1 MDSVCAVAQTN
12 PDVIRNIISSITT
25 KEKQKETT
33 PRYSRLV
40 DKSTGLVYEMHR
52 LWPQMGADGGGAQTE
67 VAIESLRLWREEVRL
82 VDLKG
87 KLANGDGTVQER
99 ATWQIDASELE
110 TKLKAARRAVK
121 ASRAKCQPPPVEAEV
136 AGIFFLPADKE
147 DGLPARWE
155 VHGQPFG
162 AYFAAGKAIMAEI
175 AWENA
180 HVEQEWPIDQFYALL
195 AERREDEEPDD
206 EDEEEGEEDDEDEE
220 TPAPELKAVDAKG
233 EPPADA
239 AKEAEPEDDEDD
251 GDPFK
256 AALLGQLAEQGEQ
269 K

>member
-1 MDSVCAVAQTN
+1 MAQTN

-195 AERREDEEPDD
+195 SERRE
-206 EDEEEGEEDDEDEE
+206 EEEGEDDGEDEGDDEE
-220 TPAPELKAVDAKG
+220 TDG
-233 EPPADA
+233 EDEKPKDA
-239 AKEAEPEDDEDD
+239 AVSEDSKPAEGEAKAADGEGAEDDDED
-251 GDPFK
+251 GDPFQ
-256 AALLGQLAEQGEQ
+256 AALLAQIQSGEP